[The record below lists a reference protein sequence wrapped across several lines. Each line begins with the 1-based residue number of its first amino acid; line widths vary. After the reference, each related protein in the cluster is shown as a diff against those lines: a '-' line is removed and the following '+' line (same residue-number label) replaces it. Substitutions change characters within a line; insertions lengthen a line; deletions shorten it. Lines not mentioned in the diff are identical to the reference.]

1 MARYGMVMDLDKCN
15 GCQACVIACK
25 VEHNTANEVNFTRI
39 FEREV
44 GTYPNANRQFLPVM
58 CNHCEDAPCI
68 DVCPTKATYARD
80 KDGIVLVD
88 WDKCIGC
95 GACIL
100 ACPYE
105 QRFQILDNQTLFPDG
120 QTGFEKPDTNRS
132 PNGVAAKCDL
142 CYHRV
147 DEGKEPAC
155 AEACPTDARIFGVLD
170 EEPGTE
176 SETPFQNL
184 NDVISRKNAFSLLPE
199 KGTKPCVYYIG

>member
-1 MARYGMVMDLDKCN
+1 MVMDLDRCN
-15 GCQACVIACK
+15 GCNACVIACK
-25 VEHNTANEVNFTRI
+25 VEHNTANTVNFTRI
-39 FEREV
+39 FEREI

-58 CNHCEDAPCI
+58 CNHCEDASCI

-105 QRFQILDNQTLFPDG
+105 QRFQILDNRTTFPDG
-120 QTGFEKPDTNRS
+120 ETAFDKPDTNRA
-132 PNGVAAKCDL
+132 PNGVTAKCDM
-142 CYHRV
+142 CYHRI

-155 AEACPTDARIFGVLD
+155 AEACPTDARIFGVVSED
-170 EEPGTE
+170 SAED
-176 SETPFQNL
+176 ETPFQNL
-184 NDVISRKNAFSLLPE
+184 NDLISRANAFSLLPE
-199 KGTKPCVYYIG
+199 KGTKPCVFYVG

>member
-1 MARYGMVMDLDKCN
+1 MPRYGMVMDLDRCN
-15 GCQACVIACK
+15 GCNACVIACK
-25 VEHNTANEVNFTRI
+25 VEHNTANTVNFTRI
-39 FEREV
+39 FEREI

-58 CNHCEDAPCI
+58 CNHCEDASCI

-105 QRFQILDNQTLFPDG
+105 QRFQILDNRTTFPDG
-120 QTGFEKPDTNRS
+120 ETAFDKPDTNRA
-132 PNGVAAKCDL
+132 PNGVTAKCDM
-142 CYHRV
+142 CYHRI

-155 AEACPTDARIFGVLD
+155 AEACPTDARIFGVVSED
-170 EEPGTE
+170 SAED
-176 SETPFQNL
+176 ETPFQNL
-184 NDVISRKNAFSLLPE
+184 NDLISRANAFSLLPE
-199 KGTKPCVYYIG
+199 KGTKPCVFYVG

>member
-58 CNHCEDAPCI
+58 CNHCEDASCI

-105 QRFQILDNQTLFPDG
+105 QRFQMLDNRTLFPDG
-120 QTGFEKPDTNRS
+120 QTDFEKPGTNRS
-132 PNGVAAKCDL
+132 PNGVAVKCDL

-147 DEGKEPAC
+147 DEGKVPAC

-176 SETPFQNL
+176 GETPFQNL

>member
-1 MARYGMVMDLDKCN
+1 VPRYGMVMDLDRCN
-15 GCQACVIACK
+15 GCNACVIACK
-25 VEHNTANEVNFTRI
+25 VEHNTANTVNFTRI
-39 FEREV
+39 FEREI

-58 CNHCEDAPCI
+58 CNHCEDASCI

-105 QRFQILDNQTLFPDG
+105 QRFQILDNRTTFPDG
-120 QTGFEKPDTNRS
+120 ETAFDKPDTNRA
-132 PNGVAAKCDL
+132 PNGVTAKCDM
-142 CYHRV
+142 CYHRI

-155 AEACPTDARIFGVLD
+155 AEACPTDARIFGVVSED
-170 EEPGTE
+170 SAED
-176 SETPFQNL
+176 ETPFQNL
-184 NDVISRKNAFSLLPE
+184 NDLISRANAFSLLPE
-199 KGTKPCVYYIG
+199 KGTKPCVFYVG

>member
-39 FEREV
+39 FERET

-58 CNHCEDAPCI
+58 CNHCEDASCI
-68 DVCPTKATYARD
+68 SVCPTKATYARD

-105 QRFQILDNQTLFPDG
+105 QRFQILDNRTWFPDH
-120 QTGFEKPDTNRS
+120 QAEFEKPDTNRAPS
-132 PNGVAAKCDL
+132 GVTAKCDL

-147 DEGKEPAC
+147 DDGREPAC
-155 AEACPTDARIFGVLD
+155 AEACPTDARIFGVVS
-170 EEPGTE
+170 EEPGTAG
-176 SETPFQNL
+176 ETPFRNL
-184 NDVISRKNAFSLLPE
+184 DDVISRKNAFSLLPE
-199 KGTKPCVYYIG
+199 KGTKPCVFYIG

>member
-1 MARYGMVMDLDKCN
+1 MPRYGMVMDLDRCN
-15 GCQACVIACK
+15 GCQACVVACK

-39 FEREV
+39 FEQEV

-58 CNHCEDAPCI
+58 CNHCEDATCI

-88 WDKCIGC
+88 FDLCIGC

-105 QRFQILDNQTLFPDG
+105 QRFQILDNRTLFPDG
-120 QTGFEKPDTNRS
+120 QSVFDKPDTNRA
-132 PNGVAAKCDL
+132 PNGVTAKCDM

-170 EEPGTE
+170 EEPG
-176 SETPFQNL
+176 ETPFQNL
-184 NDVISRKNAFSLLPE
+184 NDIISRENAFSLLPE
-199 KGTKPCVYYIG
+199 KGTKPCVFYVG

>member
-1 MARYGMVMDLDKCN
+1 MTRYGMVMDLDKCN

-80 KDGIVLVD
+80 KDGIVVVD

-95 GACIL
+95 GACVL

-105 QRFQILDNQTLFPDG
+105 QRFQILDNRTLFPDG
-120 QTGFEKPDTNRS
+120 QTGFEKPDTNRA
-132 PNGVAAKCDL
+132 PNGVTAKCDL

-147 DEGKEPAC
+147 DEGKVPAC
-155 AEACPTDARIFGVLD
+155 AEACPPEARIFGVLD

-176 SETPFQNL
+176 GETPFQNL

-199 KGTKPCVYYIG
+199 KGTKPCVFYVG